1 VTLPALIPWQEVHA
15 RLWVI
20 FPEGT
25 PGRGYLVREMTA
37 RTIFTALYVG
47 AVAGADIWMA
57 PRHVVRMSDAQ
68 AAQHGDD
75 VRARYYAVMSAANS
89 PSPEG
94 RWYAENTRE
103 PLRDEVIRNG
113 LVPVNAMVERA
124 GVPTTSP
131 KGRYALQAGFAAL
144 FRPGQSGAP
153 LEAEAAEWRK
163 RNLSPAALA
172 RAALVR
178 ASASTASANITV
190 QCPGGPSVILP
201 PGPSPII
208 TKAVVEVFAP
218 LFLGTPRVA

>member
-1 VTLPALIPWQEVHA
+1 MTLPALIPWQDVHA
-15 RLWVI
+15 RLLVI

-25 PGRGYLVREMTA
+25 PDRAYLIREMTA

-47 AVAGADIWMA
+47 AVAGADLWIA

-68 AAQHGDD
+68 AAQQGED
-75 VRARYYAVMSAANS
+75 ARTAYYAVMSAANS
-89 PSPEG
+89 PSPDG

-124 GVPTTSP
+124 GVATTSP
-131 KGRYALQAGFAAL
+131 KGRYALQADFAAL
-144 FRPGQSGAP
+144 FLPGLAGAA
-153 LEAEAAEWRK
+153 LETAAAEWRK

-178 ASASTASANITV
+178 ASASTSSARAVALSRLPAS
-190 QCPGGPSVILP
+190 L
-201 PGPSPII
+201 
-208 TKAVVEVFAP
+208 
-218 LFLGTPRVA
+218 R